1 MDTVF
6 DAMTIRA
13 ECEIT
18 SKLRYCC
25 CYCCC
30 CFVVIRDRVL
40 LCSPERLETCGSPL
54 LKHPKCWDYRLTTTI
69 GVVLEVQ
76 RQSSPVPPLRHILP
90 PSVLGRAGA
99 SRGPNKHKNP
109 SCFSPEF
116 HVFALESC
124 WAFGDDAQ
132 ALRLPAQL
140 WQISLFGSRWAQ
152 RTYPLCSSLEG
163 PGSCTLDSFVC
174 AMYGLAPG

>member
-1 MDTVF
+1 MLL
-6 DAMTIRA
+6 
-13 ECEIT
+13 EIG
-18 SKLRYCC
+18 SYSVAQKGLKLVAAPCLS
-25 CYCCC
+25 
-30 CFVVIRDRVL
+30 IPSAGIIGLQQLLVL
-40 LCSPERLETCGSPL
+40 FWRCKG
-54 LKHPKCWDYRLTTTI
+54 
-69 GVVLEVQ
+69 
-76 RQSSPVPPLRHILP
+76 SSPVPPLRHILP